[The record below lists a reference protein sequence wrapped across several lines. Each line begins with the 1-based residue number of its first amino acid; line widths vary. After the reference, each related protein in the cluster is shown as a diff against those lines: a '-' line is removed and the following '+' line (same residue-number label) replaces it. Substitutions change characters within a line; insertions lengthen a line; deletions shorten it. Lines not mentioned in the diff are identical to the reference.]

1 MPSSCGAGHEKRST
15 NYLTALPVLA
25 TTEMGL
31 FEVVVLVFSLY
42 LTTVIA
48 DEVTCESENGGTC
61 NVAGAGCYR
70 DAIRCSLPSRSVPP
84 TQNTPACT
92 NGVCSVQQDSGT
104 SCNVPE
110 SVNITASTFNSDFF
124 NVHVS
129 WSVYEGYPGHGF
141 RVRLKQRFN
150 TFIDPDYLD
159 LGCVCLNASQR
170 NYSFYKLQYMPNYQ
184 LLAQVSMLPAPC
196 VKSSVIPF
204 PASCLDLPYDPIH
217 CRFPAYNSPRNV
229 RAYRSIGENSTEKSI
244 LISWEPPIVPSPYP
258 EPTMYY
264 VEVSNH
270 DLGGPILKTNNTTSV
285 SVHHLNAST
294 TYQVRVTTYVP
305 CSGARDRFGCKYGSW
320 VQVMSEPSSSII
332 LPTPMLSSTVVAM
345 TTESPPHSSV
355 IPRSRIPPSGNN
367 IVIPVASSVAGALLL
382 VIVIAISIVIASK
395 CGRGWTGTSRYEILP
410 SDNHCTPVQREYSSQ
425 TVSVQRIS
433 IADHCPPPFIVESG
447 YPQHE
452 QDLSLSV
459 QSDQPRLNAS
469 HTVLVIYSLDS
480 SDHDER
486 IILEHL
492 LVGLQRYQIAA
503 VTAKTDL
510 VRGNLPLWIEEQMN
524 KADAVLCVCNEA
536 FFKEWNRDSSTD
548 MYTSRAVAHSLSQ
561 SKDLSKFIGIVL
573 LKQSD
578 RRFIPSAYLAGPQSF
593 LVDETEDIAR
603 FVARVSQFELPS
615 CSGVS
620 T

>member
-1 MPSSCGAGHEKRST
+1 MRARFRYLCLVPAAPDKSLIAPGKRST

-25 TTEMGL
+25 TTKMGL

-48 DEVTCESENGGTC
+48 DEVTCESESGGTC
-61 NVAGAGCYR
+61 NLAGANCYQY
-70 DAIRCSLPSRSVPP
+70 ACSLPSSSVP

-110 SVNITASTFNSDFF
+110 SVNITASTFNLEFF

-129 WSVYEGYPGHGF
+129 WSVYEGYPVHGF

-150 TFIDPDYLD
+150 TASDPHYSD

-170 NYSFYKLQYMPNYQ
+170 NYSFYKLQYMQSYQ
-184 LLAQVSMLPAPC
+184 LLAQVSMLPCAS

-204 PASCLDLPYDPIH
+204 PAGCLDLPYDPIH
-217 CRFPAYNSPRNV
+217 CSLPAYNSPRNV

-264 VEVSNH
+264 IKVNNH

-294 TYQVRVTTYVP
+294 TYQVSIATYVP
-305 CSGARDRFGCKYGSW
+305 CSGAPDNFVCKYGSW

-332 LPTPMLSSTVVAM
+332 LPTPMLSSTVL
-345 TTESPPHSSV
+345 
-355 IPRSRIPPSGNN
+355 IPLSGTPPSGNN
-367 IVIPVASSVAGALLL
+367 IVIPVASSLAGALLL

-395 CGRGWTGTSRYEILP
+395 YGRGWTRTSRYEILP
-410 SDNHCTPVQREYSSQ
+410 SDIPVQRGQ
-425 TVSVQRIS
+425 TVSVHTS
-433 IADHCPPPFIVESG
+433 IADHCPPPVIVESG

-452 QDLSLSV
+452 RDLSLSV
-459 QSDQPRLNAS
+459 QSDQPRLNSS

-480 SDHDER
+480 SDHDEH

-492 LVGLQRYQIAA
+492 LVGLRRYQIAA

-510 VRGNLPLWIEEQMN
+510 PRGNLPLWIEEQMN

-548 MYTSRAVAHSLSQ
+548 TYTSRAVAHSVKSYIGGTLSQ

-578 RRFIPSAYLAGPQSF
+578 RRFIPSAYLAGSQSF

>member
-1 MPSSCGAGHEKRST
+1 M
-15 NYLTALPVLA
+15 LA
-25 TTEMGL
+25 TTNMGL

-48 DEVTCESENGGTC
+48 DEVTCESESGGTC
-61 NVAGAGCYR
+61 NLAGAGCYR
-70 DAIRCSLPSRSVPP
+70 DAIPCSLPSRSVP

-92 NGVCSVQQDSGT
+92 NGVCSVQQDT
-104 SCNVPE
+104 SCSVPK
-110 SVNITASTFNSDFF
+110 SVQITASTFDSDFF

-129 WSVYEGYPGHGF
+129 WSVYERYPGHGF
-141 RVRLKQRFN
+141 RVRLKQRYN
-150 TFIDPDYLD
+150 NDTDPDYLD

-170 NYSFYKLQYMPNYQ
+170 NYSFYMLQYMPNYH
-184 LLAQVSMLPAPC
+184 LLAQVSMLPCAQ
-196 VKSSVIPF
+196 VKSSEIPF
-204 PASCLDLPYDPIH
+204 PAGCLDLPYDHIH
-217 CRFPAYNSPRNV
+217 CRLPAYNSPRNV
-229 RAYRSIGENSTEKSI
+229 RAYRSIGENSVEKSI

-264 VEVSNH
+264 VEVNNH

-285 SVHHLNAST
+285 SVHHLNASI

-305 CSGARDRFGCKYGSW
+305 CSGAPADRFGCKYGSW

-355 IPRSRIPPSGNN
+355 IPQSRIPPSGNN

-382 VIVIAISIVIASK
+382 VIVIAISIVIATK
-395 CGRGWTGTSRYEILP
+395 CGRGWTGSRYEILP
-410 SDNHCTPVQREYSSQ
+410 SDNHCTPVQREYSST
-425 TVSVQRIS
+425 TVSVQRLPSTS
-433 IADHCPPPFIVESG
+433 IADRCPPPFIVESG

-452 QDLSLSV
+452 RDLSLSV

-480 SDHDER
+480 SDHDEH

-492 LVGLQRYQIAA
+492 LVGLRRYEIAA

-510 VRGNLPLWIEEQMN
+510 PRGNLPLWIEEQMN

-548 MYTSRAVAHSLSQ
+548 MYTSRAVAHSVKSYIGGTLSQ

-578 RRFIPSAYLAGPQSF
+578 RRFIPSAYLAGSQSF

-603 FVARVSQFELPS
+603 FVASVSQFELPS

>member
-1 MPSSCGAGHEKRST
+1 M
-15 NYLTALPVLA
+15 LA
-25 TTEMGL
+25 TTKMGL

-70 DAIRCSLPSRSVPP
+70 DAIPCSLPSRSVP

-104 SCNVPE
+104 SCNVAE
-110 SVNITASTFNSDFF
+110 SVHITASTFDSDFF

-129 WSVYEGYPGHGF
+129 WSVYEGYPVHGF
-141 RVRLKQRFN
+141 RVRLKQQFN
-150 TFIDPDYLD
+150 NASDPDYLD

-170 NYSFYKLQYMPNYQ
+170 NYSFYMLQYMPNYQ
-184 LLAQVSMLPAPC
+184 LLAQVSMLPC
-196 VKSSVIPF
+196 EIQFRTSVPIIPF
-204 PASCLDLPYDPIH
+204 PAGCLDLPYDPIH
-217 CRFPAYNSPRNV
+217 CRLPTYSSPRNV
-229 RAYRSIGENSTEKSI
+229 RAYRSIGENTEKGI

-264 VEVSNH
+264 VEVNNH
-270 DLGGPILKTNNTTSV
+270 DLDGPIFKTNNTTSV

-305 CSGARDRFGCKYGSW
+305 CSGAPDRFGCKYGSW

-345 TTESPPHSSV
+345 TTESPPHSS
-355 IPRSRIPPSGNN
+355 RIPPSGNN

-395 CGRGWTGTSRYEILP
+395 CRRGWTGTNRYEILP

-433 IADHCPPPFIVESG
+433 IADRCLPPLIVESG

-452 QDLSLSV
+452 RNLSLSV
-459 QSDQPRLNAS
+459 QSDQPQLNAS

-480 SDHDER
+480 SDHDEH

-492 LVGLQRYQIAA
+492 LVGLRRYQIAA

-510 VRGNLPLWIEEQMN
+510 PRGNLPLWIEEQMN

-548 MYTSRAVAHSLSQ
+548 MYTSRAVAHSVKSYIGGTLSQ

-578 RRFIPSAYLAGPQSF
+578 RRFIPSAYLAGSQSF